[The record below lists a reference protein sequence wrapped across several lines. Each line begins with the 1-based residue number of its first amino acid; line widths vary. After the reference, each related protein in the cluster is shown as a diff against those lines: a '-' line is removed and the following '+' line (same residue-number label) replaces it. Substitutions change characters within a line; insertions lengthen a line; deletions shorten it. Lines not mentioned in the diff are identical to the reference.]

1 MSNRIKELRLEKGLS
16 QRKLAEETGISQQS
30 LSFYEK
36 GDRRPKIE
44 TWQKL
49 ADYFGVSVGYLQG
62 VSDIKN
68 RDEIL
73 KIGKILE
80 ANKDNDNLFADI
92 STTDLDYS
100 DLSRIFKLDIDKI
113 KNGNLTEEEWA
124 NLIFS
129 IGILDR
135 YNDDESS
142 FRKYLKINQI
152 LLTDIEERWSLDV
165 NSYWNE
171 LINYKVQSGTDDK
184 KSELDILKKMDMLLI
199 NKKNLMIYG
208 RYRAFDENERKK
220 LEEIIDKINKLY
232 DSVFSDTNFLYGEGE
247 ENAKEVFSYKEPTKK
262 QDVPNWL
269 YNENKSAKNLDDTHD
284 KDKH

>member
-1 MSNRIKELRLEKGLS
+1 MNRLKELRKD
-16 QRKLAEETGISQQS
+16 RKLTLQQVSKETGVSVAS
-30 LSFYEK
+30 LSSYEN
-36 GDRRPKIE
+36 GNRNPKIE

>member
-16 QRKLAEETGISQQS
+16 QRKLSEETGISQQS

-36 GDRRPKIE
+36 GDRKPKIE